1 VDAAHGAE
9 HPALPLAN
17 LGLTLLVVAGQMGQ
31 QHFDPQQAMRQQAQ
45 AQAALQGH
53 AQAAQPPP
61 PQPPAQ
67 HQQQPAQVQP
77 QQQHMGMMYPPQYQ
91 GWDMQAYQQQL
102 QQQATSYP
110 AHYQYPA
117 QYPAYQQQWQRRR
130 PKKKWAEHDY
140 DAGGGG
146 SHGSPQFGGR
156 FAQDVPWSEL
166 VGKIASLTMT
176 QHGSIALQ
184 TRIDNAGAKT
194 PEYISTSIAEL
205 EGSMT
210 EGMTNKY
217 GSHLMRRVVELCTEE
232 ERTKIVREI
241 ADDVV
246 EISRCR
252 FGTWTIQKLVESLGD
267 AEQIS

>member
-1 VDAAHGAE
+1 MAEAAAATAAVAAAVEEAAAE
-9 HPALPLAN
+9 ATAAEA
-17 LGLTLLVVAGQMGQ
+17 VAADTAEEVG
-31 QHFDPQQAMRQQAQ
+31 
-45 AQAALQGH
+45 AAL
-53 AQAAQPPP
+53 
-61 PQPPAQ
+61 
-67 HQQQPAQVQP
+67 
-77 QQQHMGMMYPPQYQ
+77 
-91 GWDMQAYQQQL
+91 
-102 QQQATSYP
+102 
-110 AHYQYPA
+110 
-117 QYPAYQQQWQRRR
+117 
-130 PKKKWAEHDY
+130 
-140 DAGGGG
+140 
-146 SHGSPQFGGR
+146 
-156 FAQDVPWSEL
+156 
-166 VGKIASLTMT
+166 
-176 QHGSIALQ
+176 
-184 TRIDNAGAKT
+184 AKT